1 MKIHALA
8 AQQRGQ
14 PLTSWSYESEG
25 LRPEEVL
32 LKVLAC
38 GICHSDVH
46 MIDNDWAMT
55 TYPLV
60 PGHEIVATVVAKGSG
75 VQHLEPDA
83 RVGVGW
89 QRSACLRCE
98 DCLRGDENCCDR
110 NLGVITHGHGG
121 FADHLVMDGRFCF
134 HLPDELPTEFAGPLM
149 CGGITVYGG
158 LRAGGMGSGQRI
170 GIIGVGGLGHLAIQ
184 FAARLGNQVTVFTT
198 SEDKAEEATRLGA
211 HEAILV
217 RQGRFSRKPGR
228 PFHQILNTAPAAL
241 PWEQYLG
248 FLATDGT
255 LCFVGVPSEPL
266 SVPVFPLIVK
276 RRRIVGSPIGGRAL
290 INEMLELA
298 ARLGVRPIIETFPL
312 RDANAAIAKI
322 RANTI
327 RYRAVLLPE

>member
-1 MKIHALA
+1 MRIHAFA
-8 AQQRGQ
+8 APQPAQ
-14 PLTSWSYESEG
+14 PLTPWSYESDG
-25 LRPEEVL
+25 LQPDEVL

-46 MIDNDWAMT
+46 MIDNDWALS

-60 PGHEIVATVVAKGSG
+60 PGHEVVASVVERGSH
-75 VQHLEPDA
+75 VQHLEA
-83 RVGVGW
+83 GTRVGVGW
-89 QRSACLRCE
+89 QRSACLRCD

-110 NLGVITHGHGG
+110 NTGVITHGRGG
-121 FADHLVMDGRFCF
+121 FADHFVMDSRFCF
-134 HLPDELPTEFAGPLM
+134 QLPDELPTDFAGPLM

-184 FAARLGNQVTVFTT
+184 FAARLGNEVTVFTT

-228 PFHQILNTAPAAL
+228 PFHQILSTAPAAL
-241 PWEQYLG
+241 PCEPYLG
-248 FLATDGT
+248 LLATDGV
-255 LCFVGVPSEPL
+255 LSFVGVPSEPL

-290 INEMLELA
+290 MNEMLELA
-298 ARLGVRPIIETFPL
+298 ARLGVRPIIELFPL
-312 RDANAAIAKI
+312 AEANAAIAKI

-327 RYRAVLLPE
+327 RYRAVLRPE